1 MEKQRWIA
9 DIRDA
14 SRAAGTYKP
23 FFEPVI
29 DTLAGILEKRD
40 ETERIYWESG
50 GQPVISH
57 VNQAKVANPVKNPY
71 LVLLGELNAQA
82 LAYWRD
88 LGLTPAGLKKI
99 DEEALKEKK
108 KSALAAALADLEGQT
123 KAKKKPAAKS
133 KAKKR

>member
-40 ETERIYWESG
+40 ETERLYWESG

-57 VNQAKVANPVKNPY
+57 VNQAKAANPVKNPY
-71 LVLLGELNAQA
+71 LVLLGELNTQA

-99 DEEALKEKK
+99 DEAALKEKK

-123 KAKKKPAAKS
+123 KAKKKPTAKS
-133 KAKKR
+133 KAKKQ

>member
-40 ETERIYWESG
+40 ETERLYWESG

-57 VNQAKVANPVKNPY
+57 VNQAKAANPVKNPY
-71 LVLLGELNAQA
+71 LVLLGELNTQA

>member
-14 SRAAGTYKP
+14 CRAAGTYKP

-40 ETERIYWESG
+40 ETERLYWESG

-57 VNQAKVANPVKNPY
+57 VNQAKAANPVKNPY

-99 DEEALKEKK
+99 DEAALKEKK

-123 KAKKKPAAKS
+123 KAKKPAAKS